1 MERNKMEKLIYLTT
15 NPNKVNEANEFFG
28 KKYGFNI
35 EIVNPD
41 FEILEIQAETCG
53 EVAAFSAE
61 YGANKLGK
69 AVLKSDSGLYIE
81 ALGGLPGP
89 YNHYFDKQI
98 GVEKFLELFKNE
110 RNRKARLEHC
120 FAFCEPGKK
129 AIVFSGGGTG
139 TIAYEARGTRGRWHD
154 RFYIPDGETKT
165 LSELREIDYV
175 REATFWGDAKDQ
187 FARWYR
193 KNYLMNGSY
202 ESYKK

>member
-1 MERNKMEKLIYLTT
+1 MEKLIYLTT

-28 KKYGFNI
+28 KNYGFNL

-139 TIAYEARGTRGRWHD
+139 TIAYETRGTRGRWHD
-154 RFYIPDGETKT
+154 RFYIPDGESKT
-165 LSELREIDYV
+165 LSELREIDYAK
-175 REATFWGDAKDQ
+175 EAIFWGDAKDQ
-187 FARWYR
+187 FARWY
-193 KNYLMNGSY
+193 KENYLV
-202 ESYKK
+202 KKQ